1 MKLTYRGVSYDYN
14 PPKVEYGDR
23 TQVGKYRGLDIRF
36 RNPKKP
42 LVLQPTLDLM
52 YRGAAYTLNPV
63 DNSDSAVEVSPAAPT
78 PVAATSSVQERARL
92 LMMGHHKSVKRRQQA
107 MLTRLD
113 ARVGLPTSE
122 ASRFWN
128 HVRGEAH
135 PSFNADY
142 DRSQVAMS

>member
-23 TQVGKYRGLDIRF
+23 AQVGKYRGVDIRF

-42 LVLQPTLDLM
+42 LVLQPTLDLV
-52 YRGAAYTLNPV
+52 YRGAAYTINPV
-63 DNSDSAVEVSPAAPT
+63 NSSADATEISPAVPAAAPAM
-78 PVAATSSVQERARL
+78 PSVQEQARW
-92 LMMGHHKSVKRRQQA
+92 LMMGHHKNVKRRQQA
-107 MLTRLD
+107 MLSRLD
-113 ARVGLPTSE
+113 ARVGLPTTE
-122 ASRFWN
+122 ASHFWN

-142 DRSQVAMS
+142 DRSQAAMS